1 MGEFNFY
8 DIYIPTLLIQA
19 LIAYLIFKLL
29 SPLINRLILQGWI
42 IFPNIFNLCFYLV
55 LLLGVHQIFIG
66 LGI

>member
-19 LIAYLIFKLL
+19 LIAYVIFKLL
-29 SPLINRLILQGWI
+29 SGLINRLIQLGWI

-55 LLLGVHQIFIG
+55 LLLAVHQIFIG

>member
-19 LIAYLIFKLL
+19 LLAYVIFMFCGGVVSKLIA
-29 SPLINRLILQGWI
+29 QGWI

-55 LLLGVHQIFIG
+55 LLLVYTGF
-66 LGI
+66 L